1 MPQHTHTH
9 TASLRSANCS
19 LLFCVS
25 PSSCFPPLQRDLPAP
40 APALC
45 TFACEQTHTSR
56 DASKA
61 HLALR
66 TPPHPPPPPK
76 PCPPPCAAWLVHRCH
91 PALSRDRER
100 PLRNS
105 APELRSSYGAVD
117 VSNVHRPPH
126 AAIKSAP
133 EPHPVLC
140 HPRLLEAVLH
150 KAVVGIMLP
159 FSVE

>member
-1 MPQHTHTH
+1 MPQHTRTH
-9 TASLRSANCS
+9 TASLGPLIARC
-19 LLFCVS
+19 
-25 PSSCFPPLQRDLPAP
+25 CFVFLPLPVFLPFQRDLPAP

-45 TFACEQTHTSR
+45 TLSCEQTHTSGDPSR
-56 DASKA
+56 A

-66 TPPHPPPPPK
+66 TPPTPETL
-76 PCPPPCAAWLVHRCH
+76 PPPCAAWLVHRCH
-91 PALSRDRER
+91 PALSRDREW

-105 APELRSSYGAVD
+105 VLELRSSYAAVD
-117 VSNVHRPPH
+117 VSNARRPPH
-126 AAIKSAP
+126 AVIKSAP